1 MGGMRSPTSRCS
13 SGKSSPRLGSLW
25 QRLKEF
31 RALCESRASLIC
43 CKRGWALIVSGA
55 GKVAQAAVNLRVI
68 VELDPSDAEAHRQL
82 SCVSEA
88 CAKPGRG
95 SREEIYER
103 LGKPDWASYLR

>member
-43 CKRGWALIVSGA
+43 CKRGWALIGSGA

-68 VELDPSDAEAHRQL
+68 VELDPSDAEAHASFL
-82 SCVSEA
+82 LCIGGLCEA
-88 CAKPGRG
+88 TTRIAR
-95 SREEIYER
+95 RD
-103 LGKPDWASYLR
+103 L